1 VEEFVSEKVFDIVG
15 LSKEVVKSWIDS
27 LNKENNSD
35 NLSFSPSLF
44 VANQEVT
51 FEFEDLPQDF
61 YELSTTYIEK
71 NCELCNDHPQAGSRC
86 ICLLCKMLLCST
98 KCTKKN
104 KHGAGNLNRHSI
116 ECHGGACAFLNVEQ
130 GSVYLINS
138 PKNIEY

>member
-1 VEEFVSEKVFDIVG
+1 MSEKVFDIVG

-71 NCELCNDHPQAGSRC
+71 NCELCNDHP
-86 ICLLCKMLLCST
+86 
-98 KCTKKN
+98 
-104 KHGAGNLNRHSI
+104 
-116 ECHGGACAFLNVEQ
+116 
-130 GSVYLINS
+130 
-138 PKNIEY
+138 